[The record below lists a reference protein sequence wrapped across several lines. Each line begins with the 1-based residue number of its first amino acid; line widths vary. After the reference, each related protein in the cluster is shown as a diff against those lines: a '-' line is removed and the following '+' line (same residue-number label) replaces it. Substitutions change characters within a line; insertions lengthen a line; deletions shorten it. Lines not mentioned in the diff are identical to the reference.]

1 MKPFRGVFIIIMWLI
16 GAFMPQFAIAESE
29 LDVAAKIT
37 GVTLAENRR
46 LVSSEEIKKSD
57 GSKNEF
63 LASAKRHQL
72 EFAELL
78 GLAQAIKQQLDSA
91 NSYSAPAQRKE
102 VVNELM
108 KKNAALQ
115 IQAMRYVRGLEK
127 SRRYLLAGYRP
138 VSKKPQDWEGRMC
151 NDKHQCVQLDPIAAL
166 FTIASAQAA
175 Q

>member
-1 MKPFRGVFIIIMWLI
+1 MKSFHGIFILMWLT
-16 GAFMPQFAIAESE
+16 GAFMPQFVIAESE

-37 GVTLAENRR
+37 GVTLAEDRR
-46 LVSSEEIKKSD
+46 LNSGEEIKKSD
-57 GSKNEF
+57 GSKNKF
-63 LASAKRHQL
+63 LVAAKRHQL

-91 NSYSAPAQRKE
+91 NTYAAPQQRKE
-102 VVNELM
+102 VVDELL

-115 IQAMRYVRGLEK
+115 IQAMRYVQALEK

-138 VSKKPQDWEGRMC
+138 VSGRPQDWEGRMC
-151 NDKHQCVQLDPIAAL
+151 NDKQECIKLDPITAL
-166 FTIASAQAA
+166 FTIASAQAG